1 MKRLYIPFIWE
12 LVLIISTIIWEKQ
25 SFYFFFVFY
34 VGLVAYFYF
43 INKQF
48 SFRELRSNF
57 NDVKAF
63 WIPVTVTVAAMLL
76 AYRLQ
81 ELIIDS
87 LYTEYY
93 DSIVHIPIR
102 NELAPLL
109 FNCLMCMIIKP
120 FAEGLFYRQA
130 IILFDSK
137 KKTVLLTI
145 VSLMLCAVTMAHGP
159 VGISTFVIMALP
171 VTIVYLITKN
181 IYVSVMAHF
190 LFEFY
195 NTGYETVY
203 TLARLYYR

>member
-57 NDVKAF
+57 IDVKAF

-81 ELIIDS
+81 ELIIGS

-120 FAEGLFYRQA
+120 LQKGFFTDKRLFYLTVR
-130 IILFDSK
+130 K
-137 KKTVLLTI
+137 K
-145 VSLMLCAVTMAHGP
+145 
-159 VGISTFVIMALP
+159 
-171 VTIVYLITKN
+171 
-181 IYVSVMAHF
+181 
-190 LFEFY
+190 
-195 NTGYETVY
+195 
-203 TLARLYYR
+203 LYF